1 MKTKILITALFV
13 FVLSACCDDS
23 SPENKARAKGL
34 VCINGWVFQSHT
46 EYPLF
51 SSWKTELTPLHIECP
66 NGKVVVE

>member
-1 MKTKILITALFV
+1 MKTLLTIALLAFT
-13 FVLSACCDDS
+13 LNACKDDS
-23 SPENKARAKGL
+23 PEDKAKRQGL

-51 SSWKTELTPLHIECP
+51 SSWKTELTPLNIECP

>member
-1 MKTKILITALFV
+1 MKTLLTIALLAFT
-13 FVLSACCDDS
+13 LSACKED
-23 SPENKARAKGL
+23 SPEDKARRQGL
-34 VCINGWVFQSHT
+34 ICINGWVFQSHT